1 MEEKEDRIP
10 SIRESTKTLNDLYHS
25 KPGFLLYGKHNSW
38 EEGKRGIVTGV
49 TEHRLAVQYFP
60 GIGNVTN
67 HFFIPVSEAE
77 NKEWEIRWTYDLSEV
92 FTYNLPAGEKA
103 ETEVGDESEGAAL

>member
-1 MEEKEDRIP
+1 MEVKGEKVLSGQKSSE
-10 SIRESTKTLNDLYHS
+10 TLMDLYQR
-25 KPGFLLYGKHNSW
+25 KPGFLLYGRHKTW
-38 EEGKRGIVTGV
+38 EAGKSGIVIAV
-49 TEHRLAVQYFP
+49 AENRLAVQYFP

-92 FTYNLPAGEKA
+92 FTYNLPAGEKV
-103 ETEVGDESEGAAL
+103 ETEVGDESEGADL